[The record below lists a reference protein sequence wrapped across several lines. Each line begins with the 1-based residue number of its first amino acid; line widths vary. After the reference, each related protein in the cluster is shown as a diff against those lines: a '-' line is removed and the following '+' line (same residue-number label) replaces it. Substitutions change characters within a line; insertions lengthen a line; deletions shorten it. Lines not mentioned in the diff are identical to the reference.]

1 MKTTELGIVS
11 FVELTKDN
19 KTYHERINDVLEE
32 IKLADKLGLDFFGI
46 GEHHRM
52 DYAASSPLTILAGA
66 ATITKNIKLGS
77 AVVVL
82 SSEDPVR
89 LIEQYRTLNIISNN
103 RAELM
108 VGRGSFIE
116 SFPLFG
122 YDLNNYNELFEEKFE
137 LLNLLNKEDNVTWNG
152 VHTQSLENI
161 SIFPKINE
169 PLTISVGVGGSRDSI
184 IRAAKYGTPLVLA
197 IIGGNPLFFK
207 SFVKMYKRLYID
219 YGHDPE
225 KMHITA
231 NFHGFVSDSNEELE
245 MFKQASIEQMNV
257 IGKER
262 GWGNYNEISYKRSI
276 GLDGPL
282 IVGNSKQ
289 VAEKMNYFIKELELD
304 RILLQVTVG
313 TLPLDMTLRTITKL
327 ATEVKPLLVK
337 KDEE

>member
-1 MKTTELGIVS
+1 MKKTELGIVS

-46 GEHHRM
+46 GEHHRS

-122 YDLNNYNELFEEKFE
+122 YDLNDYNELFEEKFE
-137 LLNLLNKEDNVTWNG
+137 LLHLLNKEDNLTWQG
-152 VHTQSLENI
+152 KYTQSLENV
-161 SIFPKINE
+161 SIYPKIEN

-207 SFVKMYKRLYID
+207 SFVQMYKKLYID
-219 YGHDPE
+219 FGHDP
-225 KMHITA
+225 KNMHITA
-231 NFHGFVSDSNEELE
+231 NFHGFVSDDNIELE
-245 MFKQASIEQMNV
+245 MFKKASIEQMNI

-262 GWGNYNEISYKRSI
+262 GWSKYTEVSYNRSI
-276 GLDGPL
+276 GLNGPL
-282 IVGNSKQ
+282 IVGNSKE
-289 VAEKMNYFIKELELD
+289 VALKMNYFIKELELD

-313 TLPLDMTLRTITKL
+313 TLPLDMTLRTIRSL
-327 ATEVKPLLVK
+327 ATEVKPLLIN
-337 KDEE
+337 KDQ